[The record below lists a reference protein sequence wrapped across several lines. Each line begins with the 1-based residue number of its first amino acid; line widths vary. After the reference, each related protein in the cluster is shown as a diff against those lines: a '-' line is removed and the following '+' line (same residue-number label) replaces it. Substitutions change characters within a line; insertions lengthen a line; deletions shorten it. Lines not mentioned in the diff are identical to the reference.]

1 MLVNVRGANGS
12 GKSTAVRYLLDRYG
26 NIDKIEQL
34 GWRKNGLKV
43 VGYRLPGNLIVAG
56 RYEYYQM
63 GGLDG
68 FKYAKMWDELLPE
81 LAAEAE
87 HLVFESVIISGNVG
101 RARDLATQYPCIF
114 AFMDTPLET
123 CIERIYARNGG
134 AKFKEEVVS
143 TIHHRMEVIHRNFTA
158 EGQNVV
164 KLNCGEDLDS
174 LLRAYGWNP
183 GTEYNS
189 SC

>member
-12 GKSTAVRYLLDRYG
+12 GKSTTVRYLLDKYG
-26 NIDKIEQL
+26 NTDKIEQL
-34 GWRKNGLKV
+34 GWRKNGPKV
-43 VGYRLPGNLIVAG
+43 VGYRLHGNLIVAG

-68 FKYAKMWDELLPE
+68 FKYAKMWEELLPG
-81 LAAEAE
+81 LAKEAD

-101 RARDLATQYPCIF
+101 RARDLANQHPCIF

-134 AKFKEEVVS
+134 AKFKEEVVGV
-143 TIHHRMEVIHRNFTA
+143 IHHRMEVIHRNFTA
-158 EGQNVV
+158 EGQSVV
-164 KLNCGEDLDS
+164 KLHDGEDLDI
-174 LLRAYGWNP
+174 LLRDNGWNP
-183 GTEYNS
+183 GTEYNN